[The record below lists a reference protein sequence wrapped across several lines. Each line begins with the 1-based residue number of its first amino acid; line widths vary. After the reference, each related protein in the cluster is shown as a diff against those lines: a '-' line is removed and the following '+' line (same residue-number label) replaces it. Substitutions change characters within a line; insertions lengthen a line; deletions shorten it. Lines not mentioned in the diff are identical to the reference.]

1 MNRVT
6 LLLNLAILV
15 VNFAL
20 ACGATETQV
29 RVLRS
34 TARTLATPSV
44 PSRLGLRR
52 LGPPPERRLGA
63 VPLARFVK
71 YLARLDGTQRLTP
84 PQVAALYRALEDCAA
99 ELTRGGRRLRV
110 VRDDGDHARRLVE
123 RLERRIA
130 ATLKAADVPEGETL
144 ARLVRVVM
152 ASAG

>member
-44 PSRLGLRR
+44 PRW

-63 VPLARFVK
+63 V
-71 YLARLDGTQRLTP
+71 

>member
-1 MNRVT
+1 MNRIT

-15 VNFAL
+15 VNFVL
-20 ACGATETQV
+20 AYGATETQV
-29 RVLRS
+29 RVLRT
-34 TARTLATPSV
+34 TARTALATPVV
-44 PSRLGLRR
+44 PPR

-71 YLARLDGTQRLTP
+71 YLARLDRSQQLAP
-84 PQVAALYRALEDCAA
+84 HQVSALYRALEDCAA
-99 ELTRGGRRLRV
+99 ELSRGGRRLRT
-110 VRDDGDHARRLVE
+110 VRDDGDRARKLVE
-123 RLERRIA
+123 RVQRQVA

>member
-44 PSRLGLRR
+44 PRW

-71 YLARLDGTQRLTP
+71 YLARLDRTQRLTP

>member
-1 MNRVT
+1 MNRVM
-6 LLLNLAILV
+6 LLLNLAVLV

-20 ACGATETQV
+20 TCGATETQV

-34 TARTLATPSV
+34 TARTLATPST
-44 PSRLGLRR
+44 LRR

-71 YLARLDGTQRLTP
+71 YLARLDRRQQLTP

-123 RLERRIA
+123 RVQQRIA